1 LAAARPVLLLT
12 RRIAFFTTRPSG
24 SGTTIF
30 VRQVG
35 HRRASDPANGLTKP
49 LSAMARTY
57 LSPSELART
66 KWEDS
71 SLGLMVELWLLY
83 TIGGAMALNIKDREA
98 ERLAA
103 EVAAMTGESK
113 TRAVKVAL
121 QERKERLVLRVVRR
135 DRGQALRRFL
145 EQEVWPEVPRTVLGC
160 RVTRREREA
169 ILGYGP
175 DGL

>member
-1 LAAARPVLLLT
+1 
-12 RRIAFFTTRPSG
+12 
-24 SGTTIF
+24 
-30 VRQVG
+30 
-35 HRRASDPANGLTKP
+35 
-49 LSAMARTY
+49 
-57 LSPSELART
+57 
-66 KWEDS
+66 
-71 SLGLMVELWLLY
+71 
-83 TIGGAMALNIKDREA
+83 MALNIKDREA

-121 QERKERLVLRVVRR
+121 QERKERLALRIVRR
-135 DRGQALRRFL
+135 DRGAALRRFL